1 MIRPFLPAMTPDDDA
16 VFDMNDCPF
25 SSKDSF
31 TRCCSGLFA
40 EFTPTLAK
48 HTSDAVKITDHHL
61 NCLYWERVTIDF
73 NEANS

>member
-1 MIRPFLPAMTPDDDA
+1 MTPDDDA

-25 SSKDSF
+25 HRKIV
-31 TRCCSGLFA
+31 LHHNVMVWWL
-40 EFTPTLAK
+40 EFTPTQAK

-61 NCLYWERVTIDF
+61 DGLDWERAAIDL